1 MTVDQ
6 RNLVMVTVDS
16 LRADH
21 CGFVNPDSDLTPTID
36 RLADDGVSFTQAVAP
51 GPRTPSSVPVFFS
64 GEFMTDDES
73 WTMADWQGRQARL
86 GEHMR
91 RFTHLSERLKR
102 QGYKTAA
109 FTANP
114 WTTRESSFNLG
125 FDEFTEI
132 SADSPDVS
140 AKHLSDSTL
149 FKVANTGIE
158 TLPSDPF
165 GWSSKKEWFS
175 QWPGSFDLVEK
186 AISDLPEP
194 FFLWVFILDSHQPYI
209 TPRRYREESAAW
221 EMYYAILR
229 YWEGETTDEELPK
242 RARKLIGSAYR
253 DAVRSVDAFV
263 ETIHEATQN
272 RDPVTVFTSDH
283 GEAVGEHGNFGHEQT
298 LFEENLRVPLFVHGV
313 DASETVDEQL
323 PLRGVPELLVDLS
336 EGGVFDPRDHTQR
349 FVISKTENNRTRSVR
364 TPRWKFISDIATGTE
379 QLYDLAADPDE
390 TTDVR
395 AEYSEVGSLL
405 SDLLDRHETTQAEKA
420 TIEEATTD
428 LLAAEG
434 SL

>member
-1 MTVDQ
+1 MVADK

-21 CGFVNPDSDLTPTID
+21 CGFVNAESDLTPAVD
-36 RLADDGVSFTQAVAP
+36 QLADEGLSFTQAIAP
-51 GPRTPSSVPVFFS
+51 GPRTPSSVPVFFT
-64 GEFMTDDES
+64 GEFMTDDGS
-73 WTMADWQGRQARL
+73 WTMADWQGRQARI

-91 RFTHLSERLKR
+91 RFTHLSERLQC
-102 QGYKTAA
+102 QGYETAA

-114 WTTRESSFNLG
+114 WTTRESSFDLG
-125 FDEFTEI
+125 FDAFTEI

-149 FKVANTGIE
+149 FKLADAGIE
-158 TLPSDPF
+158 SLPGDPF

-175 QWPGSFDLVEK
+175 QWPGSFDLVEE
-186 AISDLPEP
+186 AISELPEP

-229 YWEGETTDEELPK
+229 YWQGETTEEELPE
-242 RARKLIGSAYR
+242 RARELIGGAYR
-253 DAVRSVDAFV
+253 DEVRSVDAFV
-263 ETIHEATQN
+263 KYIHEATRD

-283 GEAVGEHGNFGHEQT
+283 GEAIGEHGNFGHEQT
-298 LFEENLRVPLFVHGV
+298 LFEENLRVPLFVHGL
-313 DASETVDEQL
+313 DASAAVDEQL
-323 PLRGVPELLVDLS
+323 PLREVPELLVDLA
-336 EGGVFDPRDHTQR
+336 ETGEFDPQNHTQR

-364 TPRWKFISDIATGTE
+364 TPRWKFISDVETGTE
-379 QLYDLAADPDE
+379 QLYELGADPGE

-395 AEYSEVGSLL
+395 AEYAEVGSLL
-405 SDLLDRHETTQAEKA
+405 AGLLDRHETTQAEKA
-420 TIEEATTD
+420 TIEEATSD
-428 LLAAEG
+428 LLATEG